1 MAMVESWATL
11 LVVAALVL
19 LTKASEFVLALL
31 IVPQETTPKVEAIA
45 EKMIARDAVFIKRET

>member
-1 MAMVESWATL
+1 MAMVESWAIL

-31 IVPQETTPKVEAIA
+31 IVPQEMTPKVEMIA
-45 EKMIARDAVFIKRET
+45 EKIITREKVFMRRGN